1 MRNPLFVAL
10 IDFDALK
17 QLRGAAIAYQ
27 PLPQFP
33 GTARDISFVAPS
45 GLTNQQVIDTVK
57 AMKLPNVEKIDLFD
71 IYEDEKVLGKDR
83 RSMAYTIMYR
93 HPERTL
99 TDDEVNKIQEKIR
112 QELATKLN
120 VELR

>member
-1 MRNPLFVAL
+1 
-10 IDFDALK
+10 
-17 QLRGAAIAYQ
+17 
-27 PLPQFP
+27 
-33 GTARDISFVAPS
+33 
-45 GLTNQQVIDTVK
+45 
-57 AMKLPNVEKIDLFD
+57 MKLPNVEKIDLFD